1 MGKLDDNYIRSGEFA
16 KISGVNKQTLFFYD
30 KIHLFSPAFV
40 DTQGYRYYTFAQLDV
55 FSTIMALKTIGM
67 SLEEIRKY
75 IDTRTAR
82 TTQELFKSCIGKT
95 RDKITELEILSR
107 EMEKKIELIEKAGS
121 IRCGEVYIE
130 HQEKQY
136 LQCSPYIAGDAAD
149 MERYVCIGGLS
160 EYRLRHQLHC
170 GHAMG
175 GMVEKAFLEHPK
187 GNQTKYCRYF
197 TVIDNPEKDK
207 GNMEKS
213 AGNYLVL
220 YYKGPY
226 DKTFLAYPQIL
237 EYSASHK
244 MILGDYAYEE
254 SLIDEI
260 SECRSENYITQI
272 TVPFTFSG

>member
-55 FSTIMALKTIGM
+55 FSTILALKTIGM
-67 SLEEIRKY
+67 SLEEIREY

-82 TTQELFKSCIGKT
+82 SAQALFRSCINRT
-95 RDKITELEILSR
+95 REKITELEVLSR
-107 EMEKKIELIEKAGS
+107 EMEKKIELIEKAGN
-121 IRCGEVYIE
+121 IRCGKVYIE
-130 HQEKQY
+130 HHEKQY
-136 LQCSPYIAGDAAD
+136 LQCSSYIADDAVE
-149 MERYVCIGGLS
+149 MERHVCIGGLI

-175 GMVEKAFLEHPK
+175 GMVEKAFLENPE
-187 GNQTKYCRYF
+187 GERTKYCRYF
-197 TVIDNPEKDK
+197 TVIDEPGKEK

-220 YYKGPY
+220 YHKGPY

-237 EYSASHK
+237 EYADSHR

-260 SECRSENYITQI
+260 SECCAENYITQI
-272 TVPFTFSG
+272 TVPFVFSG